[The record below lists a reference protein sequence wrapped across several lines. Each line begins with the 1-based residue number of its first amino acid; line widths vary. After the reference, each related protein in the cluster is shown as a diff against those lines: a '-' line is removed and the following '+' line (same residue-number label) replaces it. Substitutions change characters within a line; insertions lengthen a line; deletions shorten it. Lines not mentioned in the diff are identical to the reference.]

1 MKKAADVFVL
11 WANTTLSKEDFD
23 LELEEMLP
31 EKRRRKI
38 KMMAGEKASD
48 KSFTN
53 ANSAYE
59 TQVHNQAM
67 DTVTESIHMRFLTH
81 RSLYA
86 DLGLLDPRNF
96 TEVSSTGLPDT
107 AFQEMSKCLLRFD
120 SRATPANLQSE
131 LKCLAAQWP
140 RLNLFFRS
148 TKSG

>member
-11 WANTTLSKEDFD
+11 WTNTTLSKEDFD

-59 TQVHNQAM
+59 T
-67 DTVTESIHMRFLTH
+67 
-81 RSLYA
+81 
-86 DLGLLDPRNF
+86 
-96 TEVSSTGLPDT
+96 
-107 AFQEMSKCLLRFD
+107 
-120 SRATPANLQSE
+120 
-131 LKCLAAQWP
+131 
-140 RLNLFFRS
+140 
-148 TKSG
+148 